1 MFVLFF
7 SSIKNLM
14 LFQHTYLSPQTL
26 TKSIIRHTLYKLMEN
41 ITLYK
46 FVEILK
52 RW

>member
-26 TKSIIRHTLYKLMEN
+26 YKLMEN